1 MTNEDETMKDN
12 KKSNPGV
19 EKQPSR
25 EPVTPRTE
33 DEEREKRL
41 NEAFEEN
48 VKRYRKTFE
57 ELS

>member
-1 MTNEDETMKDN
+1 MKDN

-33 DEEREKRL
+33 EEKRDKRL
-41 NEAFEEN
+41 DEAFEEN

-57 ELS
+57 ALS

>member
-1 MTNEDETMKDN
+1 MKDNKN

-48 VKRYRKTFE
+48 VKRYRKSFE

>member
-1 MTNEDETMKDN
+1 MKDNKN

-19 EKQPSR
+19 EQQPHR
-25 EPVTPRTE
+25 DPVTPRAE
-33 DEEREKRL
+33 AQEREKRL

-57 ELS
+57 ALS